1 MPTGEKYSF
10 NSVQTHLNV
19 HDGHMEEVTESVSV
33 RNGKGTKSVRIRRN
47 NQVKTAKHK
56 LSPVELK
63 NIKNKNFMPN
73 LFTPCHGDCAKGK
86 SASLTAA
93 LAAPLM
99 RNKKTQKK
107 KPTKK

>member
-1 MPTGEKYSF
+1 MNYMYGRKMPEKYSF

-19 HDGHMEEVTESVSV
+19 RDGHLEEVTESVSI

-56 LSPVELK
+56 LNSKELK
-63 NIKNKNFMPN
+63 NIQNKTFMPN
-73 LFTPCHGDCAKGK
+73 LFQSCHGDCNKAK
-86 SASLTAA
+86 T
-93 LAAPLM
+93 APLA

-107 KPTKK
+107 KPSKK

>member
-63 NIKNKNFMPN
+63 NIQSKTFMPN
-73 LFTPCHGDCAKGK
+73 LFQSCHGDCAKDK
-86 SASLTAA
+86 APHTAA
-93 LAAPLM
+93 LTAPLM

>member
-1 MPTGEKYSF
+1 
-10 NSVQTHLNV
+10 
-19 HDGHMEEVTESVSV
+19 VSV

-56 LSPVELK
+56 LTPTELK
-63 NIKNKNFMPN
+63 NIQNKNFMPN
-73 LFTPCHGDCAKGK
+73 LFKPCHGDCQKA
-86 SASLTAA
+86 
-93 LAAPLM
+93 

>member
-1 MPTGEKYSF
+1 MPTEEKYSF

-19 HDGHMEEVTESVSV
+19 RDGHMEEVTESVSV

-63 NIKNKNFMPN
+63 NIQKKTFMPN
-73 LFTPCHGDCAKGK
+73 LFKPCHGDCNAPH
-86 SASLTAA
+86 T
-93 LAAPLM
+93 APLM

>member
-1 MPTGEKYSF
+1 MPEKYSF

-19 HDGHMEEVTESVSV
+19 NNGHLEEVTESVSV

-56 LSPVELK
+56 LSPMELK
-63 NIKNKNFMPN
+63 NIQKKTFMPN
-73 LFTPCHGDCAKGK
+73 LFQSCHGDCA
-86 SASLTAA
+86 SHTAPLTASLA
-93 LAAPLM
+93 

-107 KPTKK
+107 KPSKK

>member
-1 MPTGEKYSF
+1 MPEKYSF
-10 NSVQTHLNV
+10 TRVQTHLNV
-19 HDGHMEEVTESVSV
+19 KNGHVEEVTESVSV

-63 NIKNKNFMPN
+63 NIQSKNFMPN
-73 LFTPCHGDCAKGK
+73 LFKPCHGDCN
-86 SASLTAA
+86 SPLTAA
-93 LAAPLM
+93 LA